1 MINDSKK
8 TTENGAAGYA
18 TTGKAL
24 VDLNF
29 AAASLRSM
37 TEEEIIRKF
46 IPAFYEDRILAM
58 KWLFFL
64 RDARGGLGER
74 RTFRVIFRYLAES
87 NPEMAD
93 GLIDLMAE
101 YGRYDDLLCLFDT
114 PLEDAALTV
123 IKEQLRQDLINMER
137 AAAGG
142 RCGDDI
148 RMSGD
153 IPEEMSGVSVDADG
167 KGPDGAEA
175 DRKPSGMKQTDT
187 QERGVKNSTNVS
199 LCAKWM
205 PGNNTSSP
213 ESRRN
218 AAKLQHF
225 MGMTAG
231 EYRKM
236 LSSLRVY
243 LDVTEVH
250 MSSNH
255 WEEIDYTRVAS
266 RANIIYR
273 NAFLVHDP
281 ARRKDFL
288 KKVQDD
294 QALIHAGVLMP
305 HEIAARYTVCSGWR
319 MSVGA
324 EDAAL
329 EVLWKNLPGM
339 AADAGNVL
347 CVVDGSGSMLCPVGD
362 GNVTALHVSNALGIY
377 FAERMGGAYHDRF
390 LTFSASPK
398 YVDLSG
404 CRSLRE
410 KLELALANNDC
421 SNTNIEATFELIL
434 QTAVRNHLKQRE
446 LPGTVLVIS
455 DMEFDRA
462 VTGGHTETLFETIRR
477 RFAAYGYR
485 MPKLVFWN
493 VNSRTNVIPVR
504 ENELGVGLVSG
515 FSVNVCNMVL
525 SNELDPFACL
535 KKVLDSERYRKV
547 EERLCS

>member
-1 MINDSKK
+1 MNFMERLHSMINDSKK
-8 TTENGAAGYA
+8 ITENGAAGYA

-37 TEEEIIRKF
+37 TEEEMIRKF

-87 NPEMAD
+87 NPEMTD

-114 PLEDAALTV
+114 PLENAALTA
-123 IKEQLRQDLINMER
+123 IKEQLGQDLINMER

-142 RCGDDI
+142 RCGNDI
-148 RMSGD
+148 RMSRD
-153 IPEEMSGVSVDADG
+153 IPEEISGAD
-167 KGPDGAEA
+167 
-175 DRKPSGMKQTDT
+175 
-187 QERGVKNSTNVS
+187 STNVS

-225 MGMTAG
+225 MGMTAK

-236 LSSLRVY
+236 LSSLRAY

-273 NAFLVHDP
+273 NAFLGHDP

-288 KKVQDD
+288 MKVQDN
-294 QALIHAGVLMP
+294 QAVIHAGVLMP

-319 MSVGA
+319 ISVGA

-329 EVLWKNLPGM
+329 EALWKNLPGM

-362 GNVTALHVSNALGIY
+362 GNITALHVSNALGIY
-377 FAERMGGAYHDRF
+377 FAERMGGVYHDRF

-404 CRSLRE
+404 CRTLRE

-434 QTAVRNHLKQRE
+434 QTAVRNHLKQQE

-455 DMEFDRA
+455 DMEFDSA